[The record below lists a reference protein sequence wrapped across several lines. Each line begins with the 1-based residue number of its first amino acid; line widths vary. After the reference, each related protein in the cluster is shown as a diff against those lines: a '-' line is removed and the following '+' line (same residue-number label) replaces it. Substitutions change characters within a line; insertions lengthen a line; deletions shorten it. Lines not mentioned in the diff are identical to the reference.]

1 MENNY
6 SRVPARR
13 EQGTRPSKGHKA
25 LFSLGSSVVK
35 QGEILQEETFHN
47 MLTLER
53 RRAERSRKPF
63 VLMLLDAG
71 GFLDAGATNRFMSR
85 VSSILTK
92 CTRETDLV
100 GWHKNGVVL
109 GV

>member
-25 LFSLGSSVVK
+25 LFTLGSSVVK
-35 QGEILQEETFHN
+35 QGKTLQEETFHN
-47 MLTLER
+47 MLMLER

-71 GFLDAGATNRFMSR
+71 AFVESGTTHSVMHS
-85 VSSILTK
+85 VISVK
-92 CTRETDLV
+92 CITLS
-100 GWHKNGVVL
+100 VVPL
-109 GV
+109 ST